1 MLSMGFK
8 MQDMLSMYEFDESG
22 KRTNHYTMMRP
33 TEQQIQDLVVI
44 DLWNL
49 RESLEKHSGTL
60 AENADTYS
68 KMFTEEMYVTMEVNS
83 SLTFDILG
91 RMYALQQLLTN
102 PGGEDESLLDDPEF
116 LRYVGEQEHARL
128 KPIFE
133 NMRKSGA

>member
-8 MQDMLSMYEFDESG
+8 MQDMLSMYEYDESG
-22 KRTNHYTMMRP
+22 KMTKHYTVMRP

-49 RESLEKHSGTL
+49 RESLKRHSKTL

-68 KMFTEEMYVTMEVNS
+68 KMRAEEMYVTMEVNS
-83 SLTFDILG
+83 PLTFDILG
-91 RMYALQQLLTN
+91 RMHALHQMLTN
-102 PGGEDESLLDDPEF
+102 PGEDEPLLDDPEF

-128 KPIFE
+128 KPIFD
-133 NMRKSGA
+133 NMRKTGT